1 MAFTESQLFPPTV
14 PPRAP
19 GPDTRQFKRIAA
31 ALAVFSLGLALTAA
45 ALGFLDPVFQ
55 PRRDTG
61 MPDAKLAELAARA
74 PEIDVLVLG
83 TSRLLHGFDPAAF
96 HEETSRLGRPLRAYN
111 LSLQRLLLW
120 EQERV
125 LADALALPGLLPRVV
140 VLEPAVGLG
149 IAPENFTHAR
159 TLEFETAAA
168 WRSAVQAVLDSSR
181 SPLHQAWNIT
191 AHSLVAGL
199 HQLRYGLYTNL
210 AFPAPPAAAEIPA
223 LRDGFLALPD
233 RATTAAPPPGLAE
246 LAASFRSDY
255 AARTSAPGPLPEALQ
270 RHFRRLRALCEA
282 RGIAVVFVQ
291 PPQLAFTTDE
301 LRRLTFQFAPALAGD
316 GGLLTYLDPAA
327 HGPLFDLEGWADYN
341 HMTAT
346 GARRFSAQLARDLA
360 AATPGPA
367 R

>member
-1 MAFTESQLFPPTV
+1 MAFSESQLFPPAR
-14 PPRAP
+14 PDRAP
-19 GPDTRQFKRIAA
+19 AADTRQFGRLAA
-31 ALAVFSLGLALTAA
+31 ALAVFALGLVLTAA
-45 ALGFLDPVFQ
+45 ALGLLDPVFQ

-61 MPDAKLAELAARA
+61 MRDVKLAELARRA

-96 HEETSRLGRPLRAYN
+96 HAETSRLGRPLRAYN

-125 LADALALPGLLPRVV
+125 LRDALALPGFQPRLIL
-140 VLEPAVGLG
+140 LEPAVGLG

-168 WRSAVQAVLDSSR
+168 WRSAVEAVLDSGR
-181 SPLHQAWNIT
+181 RPLHQAWNIT

-210 AFPAPPAAAEIPA
+210 AFPAPPAAPEDSAM
-223 LRDGFLALPD
+223 RDGFLALPD
-233 RATTAAPPPGLAE
+233 RAATAAPPPGLAE
-246 LAASFRSDY
+246 FAASFRSDY
-255 AARTSAPGPLPEALQ
+255 TARASTPGPLPEALQ
-270 RHFRRLRALCEA
+270 RHFHRLRALCAA

-327 HGPLFDLEGWADYN
+327 HAPLFALEGWADYN

-346 GARRFSAQLARDLA
+346 GARRFTAQLARDLA